1 MVKMKEEKQILIQ
14 ILKNESGTFSLVE
27 MMFFVLIFV
36 FILAATYNLF
46 YFSQKTWSKTSQDSE
61 VRQNARFA
69 MDKSVK
75 EIRQAQSPSES
86 DYGVYLA
93 DQFEFQFYSDIN
105 SDLGPERIHYYL
117 NNNEFIRG
125 ELNPS
130 TQEEPWE
137 YGGTEGTE
145 AIAKYIRNAGSD
157 YVFRYYDSDGNELT
171 NLPLDSV
178 DKKKIRRVKITL
190 LVDKEPDKLPDQ
202 LEVESEVQLRN
213 LRD

>member
-14 ILKNESGTFSLVE
+14 ILKNESGMFSLVE

-36 FILAATYNLF
+36 FILGATYNLF

-93 DQFEFQFYSDIN
+93 DRFEFQFYSDIN
-105 SDLGPERIHYYL
+105 SDPGPDRIHYYL

-157 YVFRYYDSDGNELT
+157 SVFRYYDSDGNELT
-171 NLPLDSV
+171 DLPLDSV

-190 LVDKEPDKLPDQ
+190 LVDKEPDELADQ

>member
-1 MVKMKEEKQILIQ
+1 MRAIKTELVQ
-14 ILKNESGTFSLVE
+14 ILKNESGMFSLVE
-27 MMFFVLIFV
+27 MMYFVLIFV
-36 FILAATYNLF
+36 FILAAMYNLL
-46 YFSQKTWSKTSQDSE
+46 YFSQKTWSKTSHDTE

-69 MDKSVK
+69 LDKSVK
-75 EIRQAQSPSES
+75 EIREAQSPSES
-86 DYGVYLA
+86 EYGVYLA

-105 SDLGPERIHYYL
+105 SDPGPERIHYYL
-117 NNNEFIRG
+117 NNDEFIKG

-145 AIAKYIRNAGSD
+145 AVAKYMRNTGSD
-157 YVFRYYDSDGNELT
+157 SVFRYYDSDGNELT

-178 DKKKIRRVKITL
+178 DRKKIRRVNITL
-190 LVDKEPDKLPDQ
+190 LVDKEPNELPDQ

>member
-14 ILKNESGTFSLVE
+14 ILKNESGMFSLVE

-36 FILAATYNLF
+36 FILGATYNLF

-105 SDLGPERIHYYL
+105 SDPGPERIHYYL

-125 ELNPS
+125 QLNPS

-157 YVFRYYDSDGNELT
+157 SVFRYYDSDGNELT
-171 NLPLDSV
+171 DLPLDSV

-190 LVDKEPDKLPDQ
+190 LVDKEPDELADQ